1 MNFLNGEYRDRGIK
15 KWAGFY
21 LSEHTAAQEKG
32 TSERKSLNHQERQ
45 MTQKEIE
52 ALLNEAIIKNKTVAI
67 QLEKVDQNGM
77 YEDDIIG
84 PIRGGDALGIFV
96 NDTKVGF
103 DEIRHIQFVTL
114 KKWSKMTD
122 DI

>member
-1 MNFLNGEYRDRGIK
+1 MSFLNGEYRDRGIK

-32 TSERKSLNHQERQ
+32 ISERKNLNPQKRQ

-52 ALLNEAIIKNKTVAI
+52 ALLNEAIIKNKSVAI

-96 NDTKVGF
+96 NDKKVEF

-114 KKWSKMTD
+114 KKWSK
-122 DI
+122 I